1 MNDSRLHRVFLR
13 DLFRARR
20 PDAIVDSD
28 VRFETVLGRAEFS
41 RLAGASALPGEPAVR
56 QLASSSD
63 YRVFVALRG
72 DRVAAVCCVRLG
84 RPAWPGADVAAD
96 VYSEPRVARLVHVSS
111 RPEAGG
117 DALVPPLLEHV
128 CWQLRRLGYA
138 RCEARV
144 WHNHDADADALERCG
159 WSPRAISDPGRG
171 ARPLRWVRD
180 GHISAPPLPRRCA
193 GVGLARADL

>member
-13 DLFRARR
+13 DLFCARR
-20 PDAIVDSD
+20 PDARAD
-28 VRFETVLGRAEFS
+28 VRFVTVLGRDEFS
-41 RLAGASALPGEPAVR
+41 RLAGASALPGEPAVH

-63 YRVFVALRG
+63 YRVFVALRA

-84 RPAWPGADVAAD
+84 RAWPESSAAD

-117 DALVPPLLEHV
+117 DALIPALLEHV
-128 CWQLRRLGYA
+128 CWRLRRLGYA

-144 WHNHDADADALERCG
+144 WHNHDADAEALRRCG
-159 WSPRAISDPGRG
+159 WSPRAIHDHGRR

-180 GHISAPPLPRRCA
+180 GQISAPPLPRRCA
-193 GVGLARADL
+193 GVGRVRADL